1 MDSSRGSCGN
11 APVGFTLCGQKLIE
25 REEATRVTF
34 TGSSGGA
41 GQAGAGRESGA
52 GGIRNVV
59 LVGHSGSGKTTL
71 AEALLLHTGTI
82 ARAGRVEDG
91 TTASDF
97 DEVEIRQ
104 KRSVNLALTP
114 FVSDGITVN
123 LLDTPGYADFTGD
136 LRAGLR
142 AADCALFVVAAT
154 DGIDGVTRLLWDECA
169 AVGMPRAVVIT
180 KIDHGRA
187 DYATVL
193 AECQGAFGEGV
204 LPLYLPVSGAGGT
217 GVSGLLGLLSQ
228 TLYDYSSG
236 TRSAAAAT
244 EESDDAQLARDALIE
259 GIITESE
266 DETLME
272 RYLSGETVPTDVL
285 IEDLETAVARG
296 SFYPVLAVSSP
307 LGIGMAELLEI
318 VTQAFPSPLE
328 HPLPP
333 VTSAVTGEAVTGLTG
348 DPDGPLLA
356 EVVKTT
362 SDPYVG
368 RISLVRV
375 FSGTLRPDMSV
386 HVSGHGRAE
395 RGHPDHDDDERVGA
409 LTSPLGKQQ
418 RPVTVCAAG
427 SICAVAK
434 LSTAETGDTLSSR
447 EQPLLMEPWSMPDP
461 LLPVAIVA
469 RSKADEDKLSAALQ
483 RLVAEDPT
491 MRLEI
496 NAETHQLVL
505 WCIGEAH
512 ADVLLDRLSAR
523 YGVMVDTVTLR
534 VPLRET
540 VSLPARGLGRNV
552 KQTGGHGEY
561 GICHIEVE
569 PLPDGAGEFEF
580 VDKIVGGVVPRQFIP
595 SVEKGVRS
603 QMEAGVLAGYPM
615 TGVRVTLFDGK
626 AHPVDSSDMAFQK
639 AGRAALKDACDKAA
653 PMLLEP
659 VDEVSILVPDEY
671 VGAIMS
677 DLSGRRGRVVG
688 TVPVGVGRTQ
698 IRAEVPELEITRYS
712 IDLRSLTQGTGSF
725 TRGYVRHEPLPS
737 HLAAKVAADSR
748 PA

>member
-1 MDSSRGSCGN
+1 MT
-11 APVGFTLCGQKLIE
+11 V
-25 REEATRVTF
+25 

-41 GQAGAGRESGA
+41 GQAGAGRVSEVGS
-52 GGIRNVV
+52 IRNVV

-71 AEALLLHTGTI
+71 AEALLLHTGTV

-104 KRSVNLALTP
+104 KRSVNLAVTP

-187 DYATVL
+187 DYSTVL

-204 LPLYLPVSGAGGT
+204 LPLYLPVSGAGGL
-217 GVSGLLGLLSQ
+217 SGLIGLLSE

-236 TRSAAAAT
+236 TRSASAVT
-244 EESDDAQLARDALIE
+244 EASDDAQLARDALIE

-266 DETLME
+266 DESLME
-272 RYLSGETVPTDVL
+272 RYLSGETVATDVL
-285 IEDLETAVARG
+285 IDDLETAVARG

-418 RPVTVCAAG
+418 RPVTECPAG

-447 EQPLLMEPWSMPDP
+447 EEPLLMEPWSMPDP

-523 YGVMVDTVTLR
+523 FGVTVDTVTLR

-540 VSLPARGLGRNV
+540 VSLSARGLGRNV

>member
-1 MDSSRGSCGN
+1 
-11 APVGFTLCGQKLIE
+11 
-25 REEATRVTF
+25 
-34 TGSSGGA
+34 
-41 GQAGAGRESGA
+41 
-52 GGIRNVV
+52 V

-71 AEALLLHTGTI
+71 VESLLSYAG
-82 ARAGRVEDG
+82 AVQRPGRVEDG
-91 TTASDF
+91 TTVSDF
-97 DEVEIRQ
+97 DDVEIRQ
-104 KRSVNLALTP
+104 KRSVNLTLAP
-114 FVSDGITVN
+114 VVIDGITVN

-154 DGIDGVTRLLWDECA
+154 DGVDGVTRLLWDECA
-169 AVGMPRAVVIT
+169 QVGMPRAVVIT
-180 KIDHGRA
+180 KVDHARA
-187 DYATVL
+187 DFATVL
-193 AECQGAFGEGV
+193 EECKGAFGDGV
-204 LPLYLPVSGAGGT
+204 LPLYLPVPAASG

-236 TRSAAAAT
+236 SRAASQPSEA
-244 EESDDAQLARDALIE
+244 DLARLGVDRDALIE

-272 RYLSGETVPTDVL
+272 RYLSGEEVSIDVL
-285 IEDLETAVARG
+285 IPDLEKAVARG
-296 SFYPVLAVSSP
+296 SFYPVLACASP
-307 LGIGMAELLEI
+307 GGVGMAELAEVI
-318 VTQAFPSPLE
+318 TQAFPSPLE

-333 VTSAVTGEAVTGLTG
+333 VAAADNGKPVSGLAC

-375 FSGTLRPDMSV
+375 FSGTLRPDMTV

-409 LTSPLGKQQ
+409 LTSPLGKVQ
-418 RPVTVCAAG
+418 RPLTAGSAG

-434 LSTAETGDTLSSR
+434 LATAETGDTLSSKD
-447 EQPLLMEPWSMPDP
+447 QPLLMEPWTMPEP

-469 RSKADEDKLSAALQ
+469 RSKTDEDKLSAGLA

-491 MRLEI
+491 MRLEN

-505 WCIGEAH
+505 WCMGEAH
-512 ADVLLDRLSAR
+512 ADVLLDRLSSR
-523 YGVMVDTVTLR
+523 YGVSVDTVSLR

-540 VSLPARGLGRNV
+540 VSGSAKGLGRNV
-552 KQTGGHGEY
+552 KQTGGHGEF
-561 GICHIEVE
+561 GICHITVE
-569 PLPDGAGEFEF
+569 PMPGTDGFEF

-595 SVEKGVRS
+595 SVEKGVRT
-603 QMEAGVLAGYPM
+603 QLEAGVLAGYPM

-639 AGRAALKDACDKAA
+639 AARAALRDAAEKAS
-653 PMLLEP
+653 PVLLEP

-671 VGAIMS
+671 VGAVMS
-677 DLSGRRGRVVG
+677 DLSGRRGRVLG
-688 TVPVGVGRTQ
+688 TIPIGVGRTQ

-712 IDLRSLTQGTGSF
+712 IDLRSVSHGTGSF
-725 TRGYVRHEPLPS
+725 TRGYLRHEPLPS
-737 HLAAKVAADSR
+737 HLAAKVAAESR